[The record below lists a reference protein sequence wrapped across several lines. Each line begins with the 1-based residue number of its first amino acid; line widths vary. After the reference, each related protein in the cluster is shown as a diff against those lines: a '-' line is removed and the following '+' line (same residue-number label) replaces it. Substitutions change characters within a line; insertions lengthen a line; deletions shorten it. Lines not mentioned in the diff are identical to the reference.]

1 MTTPAFE
8 TLYDN
13 YESKLLRD
21 AHEAITKCDL
31 WDWMRSYTP
40 QEGLGFV
47 FTSHPNLDAINKA
60 MKMMDDHSGGS
71 YGWTM
76 RQMES
81 IAKIGWDAHKNMV
94 RKARADRN
102 LRQWADEQR
111 TTRAATY
118 PTYGSVCPCR
128 LAQGFKSGWCGVAGG
143 GVPACD
149 H

>member
-1 MTTPAFE
+1 MTTPSFE
-8 TLYDN
+8 TLYTN
-13 YESKLLRD
+13 YESRLLRD
-21 AHEAITKCDL
+21 AYDAITNCNL
-31 WDWMRSYTP
+31 WNWMKEFQPHER
-40 QEGLGFV
+40 EGFM
-47 FTSHPNLDAINKA
+47 FAQHPNLDRISME
-60 MKMMDDHSGGS
+60 MKLMGDHSGAS

-81 IAKIGWDAHKNMV
+81 IAKIGWDAHKNEV
-94 RKARADRN
+94 RKARANRN
-102 LRQWADEQR
+102 LRQWADERR

-128 LAQGFKSGWCGVAGG
+128 HALGFKSGWCGVAGG